1 MKQYYMETNS
11 IRNLS
16 KYLKNKWVRENC
28 FTSLHTIIELLT
40 DLDETSFGR
49 KKAAVTRVLDSR
61 IEIDWR
67 QPQLIQL
74 DSYGMTACFL
84 IEKDKVENIMKCLIE
99 SESVEAFDRKM
110 KAPEYFDIYERLKR
124 YDKGYNT
131 YFDAEMKSKTQ
142 EFHAEFDYKK
152 GKEIFIAFAKKID
165 KESPEFEPSFRK
177 LFIIAT
183 ALKLAEDLS
192 NSELNTEN
200 CQLMKYS
207 EGITEISMYSFMH
220 HVFILLRK

>member
-74 DSYGMTACFL
+74 DSYGMTA
-84 IEKDKVENIMKCLIE
+84 
-99 SESVEAFDRKM
+99 
-110 KAPEYFDIYERLKR
+110 
-124 YDKGYNT
+124 
-131 YFDAEMKSKTQ
+131 
-142 EFHAEFDYKK
+142 
-152 GKEIFIAFAKKID
+152 
-165 KESPEFEPSFRK
+165 
-177 LFIIAT
+177 
-183 ALKLAEDLS
+183 
-192 NSELNTEN
+192 
-200 CQLMKYS
+200 
-207 EGITEISMYSFMH
+207 
-220 HVFILLRK
+220 